1 MLSSLA
7 VVAVLR
13 VVAVREACY
22 KDQIIQSHL
31 AQHLQSRWAQEVLAV
46 TEAQDKRVL
55 RALKAVTLFSQDS
68 RQLVVVVE
76 TQVEKLLHQADLV
89 AGLHMTVLVA
99 EELAVPQE
107 VELLDKEIT
116 VGTAPTTV
124 TVRAVVA
131 VVRAVLAITQLVTTS
146 VATAESVQH
155 LH

>member
-1 MLSSLA
+1 VQ
-7 VVAVLR
+7 VVTV
-13 VVAVREACY
+13 
-22 KDQIIQSHL
+22 DQD
-31 AQHLQSRWAQEVLAV
+31 R
-46 TEAQDKRVL
+46 RVL
-55 RALKAVTLFSQDS
+55 QALKAVTLFSQDS
-68 RQLVVVVE
+68 RQLVVGVE

-124 TVRAVVA
+124 TVRAVAA

-146 VATAESVQH
+146 VATVESVQH